1 MEAVGGLELFVQ
13 SSPEMRDRRLVA
25 LDTPEAQPTGAG
37 NGDTPHPDSQ
47 KGKVT
52 SSTSSSSSS
61 LSSSDIIVEEVIE
74 SPGKKM

>member
-13 SSPEMRDRRLVA
+13 SSPDMRDRRLVA

-52 SSTSSSSSS
+52 SSSFSS

>member
-52 SSTSSSSSS
+52 SSSFSS

>member
-52 SSTSSSSSS
+52 SSSSS

>member
-13 SSPEMRDRRLVA
+13 SSPEMRGRRLVA

-52 SSTSSSSSS
+52 SSSFSSSS

>member
-52 SSTSSSSSS
+52 SSSS

>member
-52 SSTSSSSSS
+52 SSSFSSCS

>member
-52 SSTSSSSSS
+52 SSSFS
-61 LSSSDIIVEEVIE
+61 SSSDIIVEEVIE